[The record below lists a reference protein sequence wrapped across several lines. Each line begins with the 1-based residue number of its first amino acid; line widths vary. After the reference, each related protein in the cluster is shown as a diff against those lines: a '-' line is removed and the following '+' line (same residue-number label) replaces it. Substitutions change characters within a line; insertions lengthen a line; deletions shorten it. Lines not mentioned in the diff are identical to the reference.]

1 MVGRRT
7 AQLEVDQRADTTAY
21 GGLELAHRLATALGV
36 AEAIDGPVEV
46 LKLHMPY
53 HESDHLLAQ
62 AYNLFVGGSCLQDL
76 QNLQD
81 ADAVKRLLGA
91 VRLPDPTTAGD
102 FLRRFKARHLRDLQ
116 TALDVVRVRAWSCL
130 PKAKRRQATIDMDST
145 IKPVYG
151 ECKQGADFTYNR
163 KYGYHPLL
171 VSLAETGECLRLI
184 NRPGNVS
191 SAEGI
196 EQEIEA
202 VLPLVSEH
210 FDRVY
215 LRGDSKFCRRDLV
228 TMADQQGAC
237 FAFVKEQSP
246 NLPAIAESLPRT
258 AWTPFH
264 SHLQKERMSKTG
276 ATRKKR
282 PRRKKRIAK
291 QRGYRNLRTVR
302 EWVAE
307 TDYRLTDTEVDC
319 RLVIKR
325 KKLEV
330 RDKQGQLF
338 TEYRYQYVL
347 TNIPA
352 SEMDTAEVVRF
363 AYKRCHQENAIEQL
377 KNGLGGLRMP
387 TGELLANGVFMLAAQ
402 IAWNLRAWLSLLALP
417 ESTLRWEW
425 KWFRHAFVYVGARVV
440 EHAGRV
446 VVRLTRSHRWLSEI
460 LRAHD
465 RLRRLAP
472 AF

>member
-1 MVGRRT
+1 VGHRT
-7 AQLEVDQRADTTAY
+7 ARLEVDQRADTTAY

-36 AEAIDGPVEV
+36 AEAIDRRVEV

-81 ADAVKRLLGA
+81 AEAVKRLLGA

-102 FLRRFKARHLRDLQ
+102 FLRRFKACDLKDLQ
-116 TALDVVRVRAWSCL
+116 AALDEVRVRAWSCL
-130 PKAKRRQATIDMDST
+130 PRAKRRQATIDMDST

-171 VSLAETGECLRLI
+171 VTLAETGECLRLI
-184 NRPGNVS
+184 NRSGNVS

-196 EQEIEA
+196 EREIGA

-210 FDRVY
+210 FERVY
-215 LRGDSKFCRRDLV
+215 LRGDSKFCRRELV
-228 TMADQQGAC
+228 TMADAEGAC

-246 NLPAIAESLPRT
+246 NLSAIVESLPRT
-258 AWTPFH
+258 AWAPFH
-264 SHLQKERMSKTG
+264 SHLQKERVSKTG

-307 TDYRLTDTEVDC
+307 TGYRLTHTEVDC

-330 RDKQGQLF
+330 RDRQGRLF

-347 TNIPA
+347 SNIA
-352 SEMDTAEVVRF
+352 AAEMDTAEVVRF

-387 TGELLANGVFMLAAQ
+387 TGELRANGVFMLAAQ
-402 IAWNLRAWLSLLALP
+402 ITWNLRAWLSLLALP
-417 ESTLRWEW
+417 EATLRWEW
-425 KWFRHAFVYVGARVV
+425 KWFRQAFVYVGARVV
-440 EHAGRV
+440 EHSGRV
-446 VVRLTRSHRWLSEI
+446 VVRLTRSHRWLTEI
-460 LRAHD
+460 LKAHE
-465 RLRRLAP
+465 RLRRLTP

>member
-1 MVGRRT
+1 M
-7 AQLEVDQRADTTAY
+7 
-21 GGLELAHRLATALGV
+21 
-36 AEAIDGPVEV
+36 
-46 LKLHMPY
+46 
-53 HESDHLLAQ
+53 
-62 AYNLFVGGSCLQDL
+62 
-76 QNLQD
+76 
-81 ADAVKRLLGA
+81 
-91 VRLPDPTTAGD
+91 
-102 FLRRFKARHLRDLQ
+102 
-116 TALDVVRVRAWSCL
+116 
-130 PKAKRRQATIDMDST
+130 
-145 IKPVYG
+145 
-151 ECKQGADFTYNR
+151 
-163 KYGYHPLL
+163 
-171 VSLAETGECLRLI
+171 
-184 NRPGNVS
+184 
-191 SAEGI
+191 
-196 EQEIEA
+196 
-202 VLPLVSEH
+202 
-210 FDRVY
+210 
-215 LRGDSKFCRRDLV
+215 
-228 TMADQQGAC
+228 
-237 FAFVKEQSP
+237 
-246 NLPAIAESLPRT
+246 
-258 AWTPFH
+258 
-264 SHLQKERMSKTG
+264 
-276 ATRKKR
+276 
-282 PRRKKRIAK
+282 
-291 QRGYRNLRTVR
+291 
-302 EWVAE
+302 
-307 TDYRLTDTEVDC
+307 
-319 RLVIKR
+319 IKR